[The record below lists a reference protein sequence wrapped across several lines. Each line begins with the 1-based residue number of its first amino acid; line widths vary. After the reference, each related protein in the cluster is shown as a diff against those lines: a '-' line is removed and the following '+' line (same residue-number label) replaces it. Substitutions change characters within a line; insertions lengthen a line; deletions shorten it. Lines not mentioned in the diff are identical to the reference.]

1 MVTVAQAEKIILREA
16 RDYGLEQVPF
26 QEALGRVLAEDLFA
40 DRDLPPTDRATMDGI
55 AIQYAAFAS
64 GCRSFKIKA
73 TIAAGD
79 PPVNIENPEECMEI
93 MTGASLPVSVDTVV
107 RYEDLKIDNGAA
119 LICTDAIKNGQ
130 NLHRRGQDKTAGSLI
145 VKAHQKITPALIG
158 ILASV
163 GKSEVM
169 VKRVPR
175 IVVISTGGELIAVD
189 EQPTPHQVRRSNS
202 YTVKAVLQQHGI
214 CAAVRH
220 IPDDPEI
227 TGRELETCLANYDVI
242 ILSGGVSMGKFDYVP
257 GALAALGVDK
267 LFHKVQQRPGKPFW
281 FGRSQGAGQNNGK
294 LVFAFPGN
302 PVSTFLCLHRYF
314 LPWLGLQLG
323 AFGNSSNCYAIL
335 DENVTFTLP
344 MQYFMQVKLKF
355 NERGQV
361 LALPVEGNGSG
372 DFSNLT
378 DSDAF
383 MELPLER
390 DEFKRGDVFP
400 VWRFK

>member
-1 MVTVAQAEKIILREA
+1 MVTVAEAEKIILREA

-79 PPVNIENPEECMEI
+79 TPVNIENPEECVEI

-107 RYEDLKIDNGAA
+107 RYEDLKIDNGTA
-119 LICTDAIKNGQ
+119 LICTGAIKNGQ
-130 NLHRRGQDKTAGSLI
+130 NLHRRGRDKKAGSLI

-189 EQPTPHQVRRSNS
+189 EQPTPYQVRRSNS
-202 YTVKAVLQQHGI
+202 YTVTAVLQQYGI
-214 CAAVRH
+214 CACVRH

-227 TGRELETCLANYDVI
+227 TRRELEACLANYDVI

-257 GALAALGVDK
+257 GALAALGVVK

-281 FGRSQGAGQNNGK
+281 FGRSEGVGKNNGK

-314 LPWLGLQLG
+314 LPWLALQLG
-323 AFGNSSNCYAIL
+323 PSGNNDGCYAIL

-355 NERGQV
+355 NEQGQA
-361 LALPVEGNGSG
+361 LASPVEGNGSG

-390 DEFKRGDVFP
+390 NEFKRGDVFP